1 MPSLFLALLSLLPII
16 NAQSTVSIFM
26 PEADPGQSL
35 VASIV
40 NAVSLHPF
48 VVATTHPANRTPS
61 PQDATATTYLVKCA
75 SANASASSS
84 SSSAECGFPP
94 SGITHIQGPST
105 AGYGPA
111 TAAIS
116 CQLTGTTRAVCTASS
131 NLGSDT
137 RTDMPAMASATGMEA
152 AMSTSAPAMAS
163 GPSGSTLPD
172 GREVVTLMAS
182 DLEGAFLP
190 VVVTAGQQKA
200 MGASGS
206 GSSSTATGSAG
217 TKTMSAGSRATGSTS
232 TGGTATGSAAAQK
245 ATGAAGR
252 VSVEGVV
259 GGMGA
264 LAVGVVA
271 AML

>member
-1 MPSLFLALLSLLPII
+1 
-16 NAQSTVSIFM
+16 M

-48 VVATTHPANRTPS
+48 VVATTHPANPNPH
-61 PQDATATTYLVKCA
+61 PQDATATTYLVNCA

-84 SSSAECGFPP
+84 SSAECGFGP
-94 SGITHIQGPST
+94 SGITHTQGPST
-105 AGYGPA
+105 AGYAYSFGPA
-111 TAAIS
+111 AAAIS

-172 GREVVTLMAS
+172 GREVVTLEAS

-206 GSSSTATGSAG
+206 GSSGTATGSGG
-217 TKTMSAGSRATGSTS
+217 TKTMSAGGMATGSTS